1 MVPFHLAIE
10 LNDLP
15 VTVQVE
21 QLDFLADENGLMRY
35 DVRNDHHHAV
45 ISINI
50 ESVNASK
57 DFTFE
62 AIQAPDEAFSGED
75 LFEIVAAIKA
85 HNHGLRQELTGSLSP
100 N

>member
-10 LNDLP
+10 LNNHP
-15 VTVQVE
+15 VTLQVE

-35 DVRNDHHHAV
+35 DVRSYHRHAV
-45 ISINI
+45 ISVNI
-50 ESVNASK
+50 ESVNESK

-62 AIQAPDEAFSGED
+62 AMQSNDEAFSGED

-85 HNHGLRQELTGSLSP
+85 YNDQLRHQLTHTLF
-100 N
+100 NN